1 MPKNRAELEVLQMQ
15 TPAEVIFGG
24 QSLSAGVVVG
34 SLEITLGVDN
44 SWKSGH
50 EISVD
55 ADV

>member
-1 MPKNRAELEVLQMQ
+1 MPKNRAALEVLQMQ
-15 TPAEVIFGG
+15 IPAGVIFGG

-44 SWKSGH
+44 PWKSGH